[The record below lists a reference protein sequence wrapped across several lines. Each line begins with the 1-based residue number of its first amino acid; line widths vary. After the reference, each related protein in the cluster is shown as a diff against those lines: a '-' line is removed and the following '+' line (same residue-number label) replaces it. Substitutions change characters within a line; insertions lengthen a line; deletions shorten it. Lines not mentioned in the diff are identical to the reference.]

1 MTVPTTTPGTL
12 GRVRAWITKTPPSN
26 GHSMTR
32 PVARGSLLA
41 ALPAIAAVALT
52 GALATS
58 GAQAA
63 AHPDDRS
70 TYKAT
75 AAECGD
81 DVIFVRRPGPW
92 NYCRNLYMARVAL
105 DGRKHPNDSRRGG
118 DINYL
123 RAGEWVAIR
132 CQITGAGGRLY
143 DRVGD
148 YFVPDEY
155 MRTFYTGR
163 IPGAPTC
170 RKT

>member
-1 MTVPTTTPGTL
+1 MTIPTTPGTL

-26 GHSMTR
+26 GRSRTLR
-32 PVARGSLLA
+32 VARGSLLA
-41 ALPAIAAVALT
+41 ALLAIAAVALT
-52 GALATS
+52 GALAT
-58 GAQAA
+58 GVAQAA

-70 TYKAT
+70 TSKAT
-75 AAECGD
+75 AAACD
-81 DVIFVRRPGPW
+81 DAILVKTKGRWRCQ
-92 NYCRNLYMARVAL
+92 NMYMARVAL
-105 DGRKHPNDSRRGG
+105 DGRKHPNDSRRGAK
-118 DINYL
+118 INML
-123 RAGEWVAIR
+123 RAGEWVNIR

-155 MRTFYTGR
+155 MRTLYTGR

>member
-12 GRVRAWITKTPPSN
+12 GRVRAWITKTPPSDER
-26 GHSMTR
+26 SMTR
-32 PVARGSLLA
+32 RVARGSLLA
-41 ALPAIAAVALT
+41 ALLAIAAVAFA
-52 GALATS
+52 GAFSSA

-63 AHPDDRS
+63 VHPDDRS
-70 TYKAT
+70 TSKAT
-75 AAECGD
+75 AATCPD
-81 DVIFVRRPGPW
+81 DDAILVKTKGRWR
-92 NYCRNLYMARVAL
+92 CRNMYMARVAL
-105 DGRKHPNDSRRGG
+105 DGRKHPNDSRRGAKI
-118 DINYL
+118 DML
-123 RAGEWVAIR
+123 RAGEWVNIR

-170 RKT
+170 KKT